1 MNKKVAIG
9 AGVAA
14 LLLIVCMGS
23 VFATDWDSHMK
34 YNEPQNIPFTD
45 VVDETDTLNPQSLNY
60 NLFEKYG
67 AVLLVMAL
75 LMLAVLMFG
84 AMIGGVCISREESDD
99 DDPN

>member
-67 AVLLVMAL
+67 RVLLF
-75 LMLAVLMFG
+75 LAVLMFG

>member
-67 AVLLVMAL
+67 PVLLI
-75 LMLAVLMFG
+75 LAVLMFG
-84 AMIGGVCISREESDD
+84 AMIGGVCIAREESDD
-99 DDPN
+99 DDTN

>member
-67 AVLLVMAL
+67 PVLLI
-75 LMLAVLMFG
+75 LAVLMFG

>member
-9 AGVAA
+9 AGVAG

-23 VFATDWDSHMK
+23 LFATDWGSHMK

-67 AVLLVMAL
+67 PVLLI
-75 LMLAVLMFG
+75 LAVLMFG

>member
-34 YNEPQNIPFTD
+34 YNEPQKIPFTD

-67 AVLLVMAL
+67 PVLLI
-75 LMLAVLMFG
+75 LAVLMFG